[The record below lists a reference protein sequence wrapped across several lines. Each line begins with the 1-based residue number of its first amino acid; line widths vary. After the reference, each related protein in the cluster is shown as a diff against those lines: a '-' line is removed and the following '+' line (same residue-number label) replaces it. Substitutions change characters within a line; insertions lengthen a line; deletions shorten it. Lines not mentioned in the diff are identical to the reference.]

1 VHVLYRLPMPAAKA
15 IQLEALRKDDV
26 VSRQSVEVRD
36 AAALG
41 LSGGGRDAAALGL
54 SGGGSIVL
62 IEGTEAGVARAEAVL
77 KDSGA
82 RLTGPEA
89 DAAYA
94 RFRSQDEDAASGM
107 GLVFGD

>member
-1 VHVLYRLPMPAAKA
+1 MHVLYRLPMPAAKA

-26 VSRQSVEVRD
+26 VSRQSVEV
-36 AAALG
+36 
-41 LSGGGRDAAALGL
+41 RDAAALGL